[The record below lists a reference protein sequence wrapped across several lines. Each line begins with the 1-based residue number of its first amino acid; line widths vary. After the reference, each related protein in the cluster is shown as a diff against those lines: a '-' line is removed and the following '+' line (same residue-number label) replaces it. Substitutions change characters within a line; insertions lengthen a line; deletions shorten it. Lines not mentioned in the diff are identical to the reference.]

1 MIHTHRREPRYGFEE
16 SRRQDQRNCQ
26 CGVVGGP
33 TRPLFPRALDDGSL
47 RCNVTKLSNHSRED
61 IVIHTRYGFEESGR
75 QDQRICRCGV
85 VGGPTRPL
93 FPRALDDGSLRCN
106 VTKLSN
112 HSRED
117 IVIHTRY
124 GFEESGRQDQRICR
138 CGVVGG
144 PTRPLFPRAL
154 DDGSPRCNVTKLS
167 NHSREDKV
175 LHTHRQSPNGKWQII
190 AYL

>member
-1 MIHTHRREPRYGFEE
+1 MGQRILVCMQHLNSNLSVPVFTRSSSPRPFPNPLPE

-26 CGVVGGP
+26 
-33 TRPLFPRALDDGSL
+33 
-47 RCNVTKLSNHSRED
+47 
-61 IVIHTRYGFEESGR
+61 
-75 QDQRICRCGV
+75 CGV